1 MKVAYNNCFGGFS
14 LSPLAETEYRKKKGV
29 TLTWYEGLGDYPY
42 KRYRKIQDIAAVTEN
57 GRSPFSLIASNVDLG
72 DEVGEI
78 PDENFFYDSWYGDEN
93 RADPDLIEVI
103 ERLGEKANGDCARL
117 AIKEIP
123 DGAQFEITEYDGN
136 EDVVPPRMS
145 W

>member
-14 LSPLAETEYRKKKGV
+14 LSSLAETEYRKKKGI
-29 TLTWYEGLGDYPY
+29 TLTWYEGLGDFPY
-42 KRYRKIQDIAAVTEN
+42 KSFRKIQDIAELTEKKN
-57 GRSPFSLIASNVDLG
+57 VFSLGASNTDLG
-72 DEVGEI
+72 DKVEKI
-78 PDENFFYDSWYGDEN
+78 PDDNYFYESWCGDEN

-103 ERLGEKANGDCARL
+103 ERLGEKANGFCASL

>member
-1 MKVAYNNCFGGFS
+1 MKVAYNNCFGGFN
-14 LSPLAETEYRKKKGV
+14 LSPLAETEYRKKKGI
-29 TLTWYEGLGDYPY
+29 TLTWYEGLGDFPY
-42 KRYRKIQDIAAVTEN
+42 KSFRKIQDIAELTEKN
-57 GRSPFSLIASNVDLG
+57 KSAYLLVASNIDLG
-72 DEVGEI
+72 DKVEKI
-78 PDENFFYDSWYGDEN
+78 PDDNYFYESWGEDEN

-103 ERLGEKANGDCARL
+103 ERLGEKANGFCASL

>member
-1 MKVAYNNCFGGFS
+1 MKVAYNNCFGGFN
-14 LSPLAETEYRKKKGV
+14 LSPLAETEYRKKKGIN
-29 TLTWYEGLGDYPY
+29 LTWYKELEGGGY
-42 KRYRKIQDIAAVTEN
+42 KRINDISTLSEFKGIFLTSSDA
-57 GRSPFSLIASNVDLG
+57 DLG
-72 DEVGEI
+72 DEVKEI
-78 PDENFFYDSWYGDEN
+78 PKDNYFYDFWDEDEN

-103 ERLGEKANGDCARL
+103 ERLGEKADGHCASL

-123 DGAQFEITEYDGN
+123 DGSTFEITEYDGN

>member
-14 LSPLAETEYRKKKGV
+14 LSTLATTEFAKKKGID
-29 TLTWYEGLGDYPY
+29 LTWYEQTGY
-42 KRYRKIQDIAAVTEN
+42 KHEGNEEYKKIEGASEKN
-57 GRSPFSLIASNVDLG
+57 GMGVFSLTKDHG
-72 DEVGEI
+72 DVINEVPNDDYYY
-78 PDENFFYDSWYGDEN
+78 PDFYKDDS

-103 ERLGEKANGDCARL
+103 ERLGEKADGFCASL

-123 DGAQFEITEYDGN
+123 DNSEFEITEYDGN

>member
-14 LSPLAETEYRKKKGV
+14 LSPLAQTEYMAKKGV
-29 TLTWYEGLGDYPY
+29 SLTWYKGAGRLPY
-42 KRYRKIQDIAAVTEN
+42 DSFTRINGVPQIKGIVDSMSLAAST
-57 GRSPFSLIASNVDLG
+57 ADLG
-72 DEVGEI
+72 ESVVKI
-78 PDENFFYDSWYGDEN
+78 PDENYHYMSWYGPEN
-93 RADPDLIEVI
+93 RHDPDLIEVI
-103 ERLGEKANGDCARL
+103 ERLGLKANGMCAEL

-123 DGAQFEITEYDGN
+123 DGVEYEITEYDGA

>member
-1 MKVAYNNCFGGFS
+1 MKVAYNACFGGFS
-14 LSPLAETEYRKKKGV
+14 LSPLAETEYRKKKGIE
-29 TLTWYEGLGDYPY
+29 LTWYEGVGSYPY
-42 KRYRKIQDIAAVTEN
+42 KSYKKVPCVSELSEE
-57 GRSPFSLIASNVDLG
+57 GRGVFSLAASKVDLG
-72 DEVGEI
+72 DVVQKI
-78 PDENFFYDSWYGDEN
+78 PESYFYEPLNDED

-103 ERLGEKANGDCARL
+103 ERLGEKANGACAEL

-123 DGAQFEITEYDGN
+123 DGAQFEITNYDGQ

>member
-1 MKVAYNNCFGGFS
+1 MKVAYNNCFGGFG
-14 LSPLAETEYRKKKGV
+14 LSPLALTEFAKRKGLTLYWYKSEGYSPTTYTKINGIPKVSLFGNTCFTQDIGDNVTEYP
-29 TLTWYEGLGDYPY
+29 EGSYYYP
-42 KRYRKIQDIAAVTEN
+42 D
-57 GRSPFSLIASNVDLG
+57 
-72 DEVGEI
+72 
-78 PDENFFYDSWYGDEN
+78 FYDDARS
-93 RADPDLIEVI
+93 DPDLIEVI
-103 ERLGEKANGDCARL
+103 ERLGKKADGACASL